1 MNIKEK
7 TAGLSVISNTLL
19 IVLKLISGIISGSLS
34 ILSEAI
40 HSLMDL
46 LAAVIAYFS
55 VKISDTPPDKEHPY
69 GHGKFENISGVVEG
83 LLILIASFWII
94 FEAIQNIIQNKK
106 IESKSIGWGIVVM
119 TISSIVNIIVSRRLY
134 KVAKTTHSIALE
146 ADALHLKL
154 DVYTS
159 IGVAVGLLIIWFSDF
174 LFKIHL
180 SILDPVIA
188 ILVAL
193 MIFRE
198 AFILI
203 RKAFSPL
210 VDIGFS
216 NEEIEHVKQII
227 EKHNLKYHNLRTRIA
242 GNYRFIDFHLEFEH
256 QTSLLEAQQTRKIIK
271 SELQKAFEKTDV
283 TIQTDTV
290 NHL

>member
-19 IVLKLISGIISGSLS
+19 IILKLISGIISGSVS

-94 FEAIQNIIQNKK
+94 SEAIQNIIHH
-106 IESKSIGWGIVVM
+106 KSINSVSWGIVVM

-159 IGVAVGLLIIWFSDF
+159 IGVAVGLLIIWLSDF
-174 LFKIHL
+174 LFKINL

-256 QTSLLEAQQTRKIIK
+256 HISLLEAQQTRKIIK